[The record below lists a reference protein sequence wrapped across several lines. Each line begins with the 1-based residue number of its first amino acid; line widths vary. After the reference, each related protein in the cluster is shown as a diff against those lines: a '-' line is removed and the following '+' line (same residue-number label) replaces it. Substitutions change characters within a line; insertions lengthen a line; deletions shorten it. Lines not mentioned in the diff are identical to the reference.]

1 MSNTAASMTTTVPPR
16 TTAERALTEAF
27 ARIGNGLPGGSWVAR
42 VRQDAM
48 QWFDANGLPNRRVE
62 EFKYTDLRERLKEA
76 FAPSLVTPGEAATAS
91 IIDAALGPLASID
104 AARLT
109 FVDGTFA
116 ADLSSRELN
125 DTAEVIPLAPL
136 LQKAPAW
143 LEGKF
148 SADRL
153 STQNAL
159 TALNT
164 AFMSD
169 GLLLKIKPGCAASK
183 PVMVVNVR
191 AGAAPGTTA
200 LRNIIAVEA
209 GASLELIEVFVSL
222 PGAAPKGLSST
233 LTDVTVADG
242 GSMTHV
248 KCALDAAASHLS
260 SWSVKVG
267 ANASYR
273 GFQMT
278 AGPDLA
284 RHDIA
289 VKLNGSASKL
299 DLSGAFLGRKTN
311 HVDTTLI
318 VDHKVPGC
326 ESRELFKGVLDD
338 RARGV
343 FQGKIIVRPGAD
355 KTDGKQMARALLLS
369 EDAEFDSKPE
379 LEIYADDVA
388 CGHGATAAALDENL
402 LFYCLSRGIP
412 EQEART
418 LLIEAFIGEATDK
431 IENEPLREALV
442 ELARQW
448 LARGAA

>member
-1 MSNTAASMTTTVPPR
+1 MTTTVPPR
-16 TTAERALTEAF
+16 TPAERALTEAF
-27 ARIGNGLPGGSWVAR
+27 ARIGNGLPGSGWVAR
-42 VRQDAM
+42 VSQEAM
-48 QWFDANGLPNRRVE
+48 QWFETNGLPNRRVE

-76 FAPSLVTPGEAATAS
+76 FGPALVTPGQAATAS
-91 IIDAALGPLASID
+91 VIDAALGPLAAVE
-104 AARLT
+104 AARLV

-116 ADLSSRELN
+116 AELSSTTTSDAVEMM
-125 DTAEVIPLAPL
+125 PLAPL
-136 LQKAPAW
+136 LQKAPTW

-148 SADRL
+148 GADRL

-169 GLLLKIKPGCAASK
+169 GLLLKIKPNSAAPK
-183 PVMVVNVR
+183 PVMIVNVR
-191 AGAAPGTTA
+191 ASAAPGTTA
-200 LRNIIAVEA
+200 LRNVIAVEA

-233 LTDVTVADG
+233 LTDVVVADG
-242 GSMTHV
+242 GTLTHV
-248 KCALDAAASHLS
+248 KCALDPAASHLS
-260 SWSVKVG
+260 SWSVKIG
-267 ANASYR
+267 ANANYR
-273 GFQMT
+273 AFQMT

-284 RHDIA
+284 RNDIS
-289 VKLNGSASKL
+289 VELGGRASKL
-299 DLSGAFLGRKTN
+299 DLSGAFLGRKSN
-311 HVDTTLI
+311 HVDSTLI

-343 FQGKIIVRPGAD
+343 FQGKIIVRQGAD

-402 LFYCLSRGIP
+402 MFYCLSRGIP